1 MKKFHITDEDG
12 RTCTVEEIEEIEEI
26 KDDNEITSEAVS
38 TLTEDEITALK
49 SLAASAPQLLALLKT
64 EEKEHEAMSDED
76 ESDKNPEDEET
87 DIEDADEDEDINED
101 KEKIVDTDEDK
112 ETSMKD
118 SVGRIDKQTVAIDD
132 SIDDAIDIDNAFKKY
147 YGGKQ

>member
-12 RTCTVEEIEEIEEI
+12 RTCTVEEIEEI
-26 KDDNEITSEAVS
+26 KDDNETTSEAVS

-49 SLAASAPQLLALLKT
+49 SLAASAPQLLALLKVK
-64 EEKEHEAMSDED
+64 EKEHEAMSDED

-87 DIEDADEDEDINED
+87 DIEDADEDEDEDINED

-118 SVGRIDKQTVAIDD
+118 SVGRIDRRTVAIDD
-132 SIDDAIDIDNAFKKY
+132 SIDNAIDIDNAFRKY
-147 YGGKQ
+147 YGGKK

>member
-1 MKKFHITDEDG
+1 MILSFLA
-12 RTCTVEEIEEIEEI
+12 I
-26 KDDNEITSEAVS
+26 KYDFFSFGTSSEAVS

-49 SLAASAPQLLALLKT
+49 SLAASAPQILALLKA
-64 EEKEHEAMSDED
+64 EEKEHEAVSDED

-87 DIEDADEDEDINED
+87 DIEDADEDEDEDINED

-118 SVGRIDKQTVAIDD
+118 SVGSIDKQTVAIDD
-132 SIDDAIDIDNAFKKY
+132 SIDNAIDIDNAFKKY
-147 YGGKQ
+147 YGGKK

>member
-12 RTCTVEEIEEIEEI
+12 RTCTVEEIEEI
-26 KDDNEITSEAVS
+26 KDDNETTSEAAL

-49 SLAASAPQLLALLKT
+49 SLAASAPQILALLKA
-64 EEKEHEAMSDED
+64 EEKEHEAVSDED

-87 DIEDADEDEDINED
+87 DIEDADEDEDEDIDED
-101 KEKIVDTDEDK
+101 KEKIIDTDEDK

-118 SVGRIDKQTVAIDD
+118 SVGSIDKQTVAIDD
-132 SIDDAIDIDNAFKKY
+132 SIDNAIDIDNAFKKY
-147 YGGKQ
+147 YGGKK